1 MRYISKN
8 PISIVTMSILICLI
22 HIAALPMVE
31 ELASAQQQTVTNPD
45 GTTTTTGIRDE
56 RYGRG
61 GTREE
66 TKDGRGRVVKRVWKD
81 RMGRVLEEERTSY
94 GVGNQKTVWR
104 TIYNPK
110 PEGGTVRSKVIHTET
125 DLVGDEILEE
135 TWIYNEKGQW
145 IDGSRSE
152 VLPNGKKKTSR
163 WDPKEKRY
171 VEVAATAR
179 PGFAVDSEMA
189 GGLNTTTFTTPRGK
203 ISVNL
208 TDDLAAGDT
217 LSGTVTAQPEGKT
230 EAERAQNQGELS
242 GYVIEMEKQQTRAT
256 SQTLK
261 WTIPAVVAVGTTA
274 LILKDKKGKEVARAP
289 IPVLP
294 ESEEAVGE
302 FRIPEIGQQ
311 GRPVEVLGSFDGD
324 FSTTN
329 LSVGG
334 EELQKLAESPR
345 KVVARNT
352 SNKTGPTQLAVQE
365 QGRTAHGEFRSL
377 GIRLSAPKLDLLKG
391 EQTTLT
397 ITVLGLEGI
406 EKPVP
411 LVLENRSSSVI
422 SMGGGNLQRI
432 SISPSQVQ
440 GDTYTT
446 ERPLT
451 GIQRGAFTITAT
463 VTRDGRGQ
471 PQTPANVGGGGPQTA
486 VGYPGYN
493 ICGSGCGPPATEQG
507 TGRIRCVTTA
517 TCRGRGKDCTC
528 HLFRRP
534 TNTNQDYEHVE
545 GPNDWT
551 DRQPGYEYGCRCVN

>member
-1 MRYISKN
+1 MRYIGKSQ
-8 PISIVTMSILICLI
+8 ISIVTMSILICLI

-31 ELASAQQQTVTNPD
+31 ERASAQQQTVTNPD
-45 GTTTTTGIRDE
+45 GTTITSGIRDE
-56 RYGRG
+56 RYGAL

-66 TKDGRGRVVKRVWKD
+66 KKDTRGRVVRTVWKD
-81 RMGRVLEEERTSY
+81 RSGRELEEELTTYGLVDKVVVRTLHNPLTR
-94 GVGNQKTVWR
+94 GNDLRRTVMSRKIIIKTDRDGNEV
-104 TIYNPK
+104 
-110 PEGGTVRSKVIHTET
+110 
-125 DLVGDEILEE
+125 
-135 TWIYNEKGQW
+135 YNETQIFDEHGVKQTG
-145 IDGSRSE
+145 GFKTE
-152 VLPNGKKKTSR
+152 VLPNGRRKAST
-163 WDPKEKRY
+163 WDPQKKNY
-171 VEVAATAR
+171 VEVAAGAR
-179 PGFAVDSEMA
+179 PGFLVNGELA
-189 GGLNTTTFTTPRGK
+189 GGLNTTTFTTPQGR
-203 ISVNL
+203 ITVNL

-217 LSGTVTAQPEGKT
+217 LSGTVTAEPEGKT

-256 SQTLK
+256 SKTLK
-261 WTIPAVVAVGTTA
+261 WTIPEVVAVGTTA

-334 EELQKLAESPR
+334 EELEKLAESPR
-345 KVVARNT
+345 KVVARNN

-406 EKPVP
+406 EKSVP

-451 GIQRGAFTITAT
+451 GIRRGAFTIVATAT
-463 VTRDGRGQ
+463 R
-471 PQTPANVGGGGPQTA
+471 A
-486 VGYPGYN
+486 
-493 ICGSGCGPPATEQG
+493 EQ
-507 TGRIRCVTTA
+507 
-517 TCRGRGKDCTC
+517 
-528 HLFRRP
+528 
-534 TNTNQDYEHVE
+534 
-545 GPNDWT
+545 
-551 DRQPGYEYGCRCVN
+551 